1 MSRPDIHIFA
11 VAEDRAS
18 YRSFVPRD
26 HSRQRTESQPSPG
39 WARARLA
46 STGAEE
52 EGRPGRDV
60 TVRREEKT
68 LREEDKRVRR
78 EDNTVI

>member
-1 MSRPDIHIFA
+1 MSRLDIHIFA
-11 VAEDRAS
+11 VTEDRAR
-18 YRSFVPRD
+18 YRSFVPQD

-39 WARARLA
+39 WTQARLA
-46 STGAEE
+46 STRAEE

-68 LREEDKRVRR
+68 LREKDK
-78 EDNTVI
+78 TV